1 MTQTMSDDRKI
12 PSPMVVGSVLET
24 TVEETVRR
32 IEALH
37 PGCGIVELR
46 ADHLTAV
53 EIAEILAAS
62 DRPLLITVRR
72 QEDGGGFDGSETE
85 RRALLEA
92 ALAAGARLV
101 DVEWGSAV
109 ADLADDGH
117 ADRVVLSHHGGEC
130 RADVLIDLYRE
141 MASSFRGRIKIVP
154 QAENVG
160 QLEAVRTTLRQA
172 QGETLGASGRL
183 ACFALGRAGTASR
196 ILAPSWGSWATYG
209 AAAPG
214 RETAL
219 GQLTAED
226 LLDSYGVLQ
235 IDASTRCHGL
245 IGTRVSTSPS
255 PAMHHAAYREGGV
268 NACYLPIEI
277 DAVDEIE
284 PLVGTRGALR
294 LEALAVTLP
303 FKEDAARRSVPGDA
317 VASASGSVNT
327 VVLDEAG
334 RWTGFNTDGPAAVAL
349 LGQHVDLPG
358 ARVAIVG
365 AGGTARGIGAALKEA
380 RAEITLFNRSADRGR
395 TAAERLGVEVAALD
409 ALPSSNWE
417 ALVQATP
424 LGREGEEVLPGS
436 RLGGRAVLEVVYGER
451 PTPLIQEARRRGLAT
466 VDGFDLLVAQ
476 AVLQY
481 RRMTGAEASH
491 DTMARAG
498 RRWLQARDGA

>member
-1 MTQTMSDDRKI
+1 MSDDRRI
-12 PSPMVVGSVLET
+12 PSPTVVGSVMET
-24 TVEETVRR
+24 TAEAAVRR

-37 PGCGIVELR
+37 PGCGIVEVR
-46 ADHLTAV
+46 ADRLNAS
-53 EIAEILAAS
+53 ELIEILGRI
-62 DRPLLITVRR
+62 DRPLLFTARR
-72 QEDGGGFDGSETE
+72 REDGGGFDGSEAE

-92 ALAAGARLV
+92 ALAAGARMV
-101 DVEWGSAV
+101 DVEWGSAL
-109 ADLADDGH
+109 ADLADDGR

-130 RADVLIDLYRE
+130 RADALIELYRE

-154 QAENVG
+154 KATNVG
-160 QLEAVRTTLRQA
+160 QIEAVRTALRQA
-172 QGETLGASGRL
+172 QGGAPRAPGRL

-214 RETAL
+214 RETAE
-219 GQLTAED
+219 GQLTAEE
-226 LLDSYGVLQ
+226 LLESYRVLR
-235 IDASTRCHGL
+235 IDAETRCHGL
-245 IGTRVSTSPS
+245 IGTRVGTSPS

-277 DAVDEIE
+277 DAIDEIA
-284 PLVGTRGALR
+284 PLVGARGGLR

-303 FKEDAARRSVPGDA
+303 FKEDAARRSIPGDA

-327 VVLDEAG
+327 VVVDEAG

-349 LGQHVDLPG
+349 LGRHVHLSG

-365 AGGTARGIGAALKEA
+365 AGGTACGIGAALKEA
-380 RAEITLFNRSADRGR
+380 GAEITLFNRSADRGR
-395 TAAERLGVEVAALD
+395 TAAERLGVEAAALE
-409 ALPSSNWE
+409 ALPSSTWE

-481 RRMTGAEASH
+481 RRMTGADASH
-491 DTMARAG
+491 ATMARAG
-498 RRWLQARDGA
+498 RRWLQARDSA